1 MNGTLRDRLAV
12 ATAVVA
18 LAVGCVPR
26 PLVER
31 AIRARG
37 GPVGTVVLD
46 AEAEV
51 RRGYPGTWRWRRVF
65 ATPDRYAW
73 TIVTTGE
80 PLHHLFDGTVVR
92 AFIGGALTAVDASP
106 TAPLRSQARFVAVS
120 LLDVLHLPGIQVM
133 PMALSDLPAGATGGL
148 TVAFPAG
155 GERYTVL
162 LDDRLL
168 PIRVEG
174 PIDFSPMGRGRLVAR
189 QDDFRPVAGV
199 LLPHHVVWELDGQ
212 ELADERAQA
221 LCVRV
226 EPLPVDAFADPSRL
240 PDCPAPPAEHRSGT
254 NVRERLR

>member
-1 MNGTLRDRLAV
+1 MSRTLRDRLAV
-12 ATAVVA
+12 ATAVLA
-18 LAVGCVPR
+18 LAAGCTPL

-31 AIRARG
+31 AIQARG
-37 GPVGTVVLD
+37 GPLGTVVLE
-46 AEAEV
+46 AEAQV
-51 RRGYPGTWRWRRVF
+51 RRGYPGPWRWRRIF
-65 ATPDRYAW
+65 AAPERYAW

-92 AFIGGALTAVDASP
+92 AFVGGALAAVDASP
-106 TAPLRSQARFVAVS
+106 TAPLRSQARFVAVT
-120 LLDVLHLPGIQVM
+120 LLDVLRLPGMQVA
-133 PMALSDLPAGATGGL
+133 ALPPQALPAGVAAGL

-174 PIDFSPMGRGRLVAR
+174 PIDLSPMGRGRLVAR

-199 LLPHHVVWELDGQ
+199 LLPHHVVWELDGR
-212 ELADERAQA
+212 ELADERARA

-226 EPLPVDAFADPSRL
+226 PRV
-240 PDCPAPPAEHRSGT
+240 PDVA
-254 NVRERLR
+254 